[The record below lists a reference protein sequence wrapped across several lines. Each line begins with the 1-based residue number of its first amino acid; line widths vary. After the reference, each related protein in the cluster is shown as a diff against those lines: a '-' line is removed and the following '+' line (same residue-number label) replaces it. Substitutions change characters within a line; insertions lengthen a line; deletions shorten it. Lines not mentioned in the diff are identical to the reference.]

1 MTPEEYL
8 NKKKAEQFNGRES
21 YYTVLLEDAIKAV
34 EMARGENKPAD
45 NIPASELYRWICPK
59 CGRVYSPTV
68 PTCMSCRNF
77 ELSHVTCADQSERM
91 K

>member
-8 NKKKAEQFNGRES
+8 NEKKTGRFTGGEL
-21 YYTVLLEDAIKAV
+21 YYTVSLDDAIKAV
-34 EMARGENKPAD
+34 KMARSENKPALD
-45 NIPASELYRWICPK
+45 TPAPSQYGWICPK

-68 PTCMSCRNF
+68 PTCMSCRNL
-77 ELSHVTCADQSERM
+77 EIAHVTCADQSERI

>member
-8 NKKKAEQFNGRES
+8 DKEKTGRFIGGEI
-21 YYTVLLEDAIKAV
+21 YYTVSLDDAMKAV
-34 EMARGENKPAD
+34 EMARNENKPAD
-45 NIPASELYRWICPK
+45 NIPIPVQYGWICPK

-68 PTCMSCRNF
+68 STCTCCRNF
-77 ELSHVTCADQSERM
+77 DLSHVTCADQSERI

>member
-8 NKKKAEQFNGRES
+8 NTKKAEQFDGRES
-21 YYTVLLEDAIKAV
+21 YYTVLLDDAMKAV
-34 EMARGENKPAD
+34 EMARSENKLAGNVPVT
-45 NIPASELYRWICPK
+45 ELYGWICPK

-68 PTCMSCRNF
+68 PTCMSCRNL
-77 ELSHVTCADQSERM
+77 EIGRVTCADQSERI

>member
-8 NKKKAEQFNGRES
+8 DKKKSGRFIGGKI
-21 YYTVLLEDAIKAV
+21 YYTVSLDDAMKAV
-34 EMARGENKPAD
+34 EMARNENKPDD
-45 NIPASELYRWICPK
+45 NIPIPVQYGWICPK

-68 PTCMSCRNF
+68 ITCTCCRNF
-77 ELSHVTCADQSERM
+77 DLGHVTCADQSERI